1 MVEAQHASLPLHVAA
16 VIDVNRWFMGRHNNS
31 SDEPE
36 GTLERQQSRA
46 NLAAQH
52 ELDGLA
58 DVRENE
64 AEDDYEDAAA
74 RTEAD
79 RQRQPVKRRFG
90 VSFTRISHRL
100 PAITSYLPKFSRGS
114 KSPRDDGADGQSDKP
129 MQSAGQ
135 PAPALVPSDPIE
147 QEVVISQ
154 APTGTMVLP
163 AAVMQFSSTPILSA
177 AKPASEQ

>member
-1 MVEAQHASLPLHVAA
+1 
-16 VIDVNRWFMGRHNNS
+16 MGRHNNS

-36 GTLERQQSRA
+36 EPPERQQSRA

-52 ELDGLA
+52 ELDELA

-64 AEDDYEDAAA
+64 AEEDYEDAAA

-79 RQRQPVKRRFG
+79 RQRQPFKRRFG

-100 PAITSYLPKFSRGS
+100 PAISSYLPKFSRGS
-114 KSPRDDGADGQSDKP
+114 KSPRDDGADVKGPVETTSSRQSDKP

-135 PAPALVPSDPIE
+135 PVQALVQPETIE
-147 QEVVISQ
+147 QEVVTSQ
-154 APTGTMVLP
+154 VPMGSIALPT
-163 AAVMQFSSTPILSA
+163 AVVQFSSTPILSA
-177 AKPASEQ
+177 ASEQ